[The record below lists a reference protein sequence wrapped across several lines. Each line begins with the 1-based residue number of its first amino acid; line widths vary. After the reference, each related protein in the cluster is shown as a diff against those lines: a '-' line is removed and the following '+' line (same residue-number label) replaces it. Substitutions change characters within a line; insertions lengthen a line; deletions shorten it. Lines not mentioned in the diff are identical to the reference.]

1 VSATTRVIKLGGRA
15 QADPTL
21 PLLLAAAAA
30 RSRVI
35 VVHGGGDE
43 VSAMQRRLGLQ
54 PAFIGGRRVTS
65 EADLDVVR
73 MLLSGTVNKRLTA
86 QLITAGTRA
95 VGVSGEDAGMLTART
110 GDAAFGRVGRDVAC
124 DPVLLTHLLG
134 GGFLPVISPLAR
146 DGESTSSAGLNVNGD
161 DAAAAIA
168 VALRADEL
176 LFLADVPGVLEHD
189 RVIPSLDRA
198 AIADLTARGVA
209 QGGMR
214 TKLEAALAALDG
226 GVGRVRIGG
235 LECIP
240 DPTLGTSVV
249 ATMSSALSSR
259 DHS

>member
-1 VSATTRVIKLGGRA
+1 VSGTTRVIKLGGRA
-15 QADPTL
+15 QSDPTL
-21 PLLLAAAAA
+21 PLLLSAAAA
-30 RSRVI
+30 RSRVV

-43 VSAMQRRLGLQ
+43 VSAMQRRLGLE
-54 PAFIGGRRVTS
+54 PVFIGGRRVTS

-95 VGVSGEDAGMLTART
+95 VGVSGEDAGVLTAQT
-110 GDAAFGRVGRDVAC
+110 GDPTFGRVGRDVTC
-124 DPVLLTHLLG
+124 DPTLLTHLLVG
-134 GGFLPVISPLAR
+134 GYLPVLSPLAR
-146 DGESTSSAGLNVNGD
+146 DRESQVSAGLNVNGD

-168 VALRADEL
+168 VALNADEL
-176 LFLADVPGVLEHD
+176 LFLADVPGVLEQE
-189 RVIPSLDRA
+189 RVIPRLDRD

-226 GVGRVRIGG
+226 GVARVRIGS

-240 DPTLGTSVV
+240 DATLGTAVLSSS
-249 ATMSSALSSR
+249 SSAPTR
-259 DHS
+259 RNDP